1 MPQKLLYNFPIRDF
15 LILRGTTKKTKH
27 RSVTVTICSAA
38 PLCSHVTGLAFILKV
53 WYDCGTCKK
62 EYKKAPD
69 FKRINVKN
77 QEFNLVTRTGIEPML
92 QP

>member
-1 MPQKLLYNFPIRDF
+1 MPQKLLYNFPIHAF
-15 LILRGTTKKTKH
+15 IIFKGTTKNRIATA
-27 RSVTVTICSAA
+27 IIYSAA